1 MIIIFNRHLL
11 LNCGDH
17 FDAIGPELWVV
28 AVSSLSLMVRC
39 NLSIVQQLIGEGFVM
54 DGVSAHQLH
63 PLRLEHLSRQIF
75 NLSANDP
82 LPQASHSGNLLTALL
97 SYQLAVNTIANVV
110 CCNNTLAI
118 G

>member
-1 MIIIFNRHLL
+1 MNRHLL

-17 FDAIGPELWVV
+17 FDAIGSELWEI
-28 AVSSLSLMVRC
+28 AVSGLSLMVRC
-39 NLSIVQQLIGEGFVM
+39 NLSIVQRLTGEGFVT
-54 DGVSAHQLH
+54 GEENQHHQLH
-63 PLRLEHLSRQIF
+63 PFRLQHLSQQIF

-82 LPQASHSGNLLTALL
+82 LPQAGSSGNLLTALL